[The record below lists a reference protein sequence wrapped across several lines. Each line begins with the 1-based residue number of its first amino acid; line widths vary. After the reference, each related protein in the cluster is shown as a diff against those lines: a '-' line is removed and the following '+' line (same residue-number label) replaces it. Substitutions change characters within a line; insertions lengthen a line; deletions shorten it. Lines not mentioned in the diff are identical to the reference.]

1 MTERFGFF
9 AMLLRSKRVEP
20 TGRMEMSVAD
30 AAASDGA
37 TLDQAVAETPDIK
50 LDRAKRRQIVEGA
63 HKVFLSQGFDAAS
76 MGSIAQTAGV
86 SKGTL
91 YVYFKSKEDLFGAII
106 EEQRQSLARQI
117 FMFDPAE
124 DIECVLT
131 RFGAGFT
138 KFLCCDVGLSSLRT
152 VIAIANRMPEMG
164 ERFYRNGPETGL
176 GRFTAY
182 LDAKVA
188 EGVLRPHDTE
198 VAAAQF
204 MDSCVSLIFKPL
216 LFNAMTTPDPAL
228 IDRVVGMAVRTY
240 LQAWKR

>member
-1 MTERFGFF
+1 MT
-9 AMLLRSKRVEP
+9 A
-20 TGRMEMSVAD
+20 AD
-30 AAASDGA
+30 ANSGAGA
-37 TLDQAVAETPDIK
+37 TLEAGADLPDGK

-91 YVYFKSKEDLFGAII
+91 YVYFKSKEELFGAIV
-106 EEQRQSLARQI
+106 EEQRQTLARQI
-117 FMFDPAE
+117 FTFDPTE
-124 DIECVLT
+124 DIGRVLT
-131 RFGAGFT
+131 RFGTGFIRY
-138 KFLCCDVGLSSLRT
+138 LCCDVGLSSLRT

-164 ERFYRNGPETGL
+164 ERFYRQGPETGL
-176 GRFTAY
+176 ARLKAY

-188 EGVLRPHDTE
+188 EGVLSPHDTE

-204 MDSCVSLIFKPL
+204 TDSCVSLIFKPL
-216 LFNAMTTPDPAL
+216 LFNAMPAPDAAL
-228 IDRVVGMAVRTY
+228 IDRVVDMAVRTY